1 MQGNT
6 MIKLFKLS
14 ILIFTVACPTS
25 AFAYLDPGTGS
36 ILLQGLIAGLAAIAV
51 SGRLFWA
58 RIKGIFSKDS
68 SKDSSVDDQ

>member
-1 MQGNT
+1 MN
-6 MIKLFKLS
+6 KLFKLS
-14 ILIFTVACPTS
+14 TFILIAVCPTS